1 MLAESEQL
9 PSSTLTPTPVPLLS
23 ATLIYN
29 PEADPG
35 LQFTWETGTE
45 TGQSVLFVEEAG
57 TIVTITLEGAT
68 FAATPITFISP
79 SSNFTRVP
87 PSSDTE
93 LSFEINNVPLSYFG
107 PLILSFNVDADGVNG
122 ISSPPLL
129 LALPPISTDSASITL
144 QYSLSDG
151 SFTLDSMP
159 VLASLD
165 ILTNSIVPF
174 TITFNLQSDPPD
186 PSVQFNPATPFIGPT
201 WMVPG
206 SISNSGTALPI
217 SISSDATRFASFQFV
232 LDVGG
237 STVTSPDPIII
248 NATIGDG

>member
-1 MLAESEQL
+1 MLAAIEHP
-9 PSSTLTPTPVPLLS
+9 PSPTLTTTPAPLLS
-23 ATLIYN
+23 ATLFYN

-35 LQFTWETGTE
+35 FKFTWATGT
-45 TGQSVLFVEEAG
+45 GQPFLFVEEAG
-57 TIVTITLEGAT
+57 TTVTITLDGAT

-87 PSSDTE
+87 PSSDAE
-93 LSFEINNVPLSYFG
+93 ISFEINNVPLSYFA
-107 PLILSFNVDADGVNG
+107 PLILSFNVDADGVNS
-122 ISSPPLL
+122 ISSPPLFL
-129 LALPPISTDSASITL
+129 VLPPSSTDSASITL

-165 ILTNSIVPF
+165 ILTNTITPPF
-174 TITFNLQSDPPD
+174 NITFNLQSDPPD
-186 PSVQFNPATPFIGPT
+186 PSVQFNSATPLIGPA
-201 WMVPG
+201 WMVAG
-206 SISNSGTALPI
+206 SISNSGTALPV